1 MIHALTGQWD
11 PERLAVGNACS
22 RQNFLFFSRRKN
34 KSNSCRESF
43 LCSHVYCA
51 SSLDQKGTRRQGRA
65 GLQNKRSR
73 WQTGGG
79 REKGCSA
86 PALPMSPASD
96 DGFRF
101 GVKNQ
106 KRGEGSAVRRG
117 RLRKNMVQRR
127 QQQHRTRPAQQMSD
141 GFSRLKEQRINEWE
155 AMSGKEDSEQ
165 RKNMIKQSND
175 LFLAALLSPT
185 AIKTRLRFA

>member
-1 MIHALTGQWD
+1 MRSLVSGIRNDWPSGTHARDRTFFSSLAERINQTLVGNPFCALMCTARVHWTKRGLGGRDEQD
-11 PERLAVGNACS
+11 CRTKEVAGRLAEAG
-22 RQNFLFFSRRKN
+22 RR
-34 KSNSCRESF
+34 
-43 LCSHVYCA
+43 
-51 SSLDQKGTRRQGRA
+51 D
-65 GLQNKRSR
+65 
-73 WQTGGG
+73 
-79 REKGCSA
+79 
-86 PALPMSPASD
+86 ALLPLSPMSPASD

-106 KRGEGSAVRRG
+106 KRGEESAVRRG

-127 QQQHRTRPAQQMSD
+127 QQQQHRTRPAQQMSD